1 MKVLPLAGD
10 ARLRTAP
17 VDGARWLAHA
27 QLWRPTAADQLTTT
41 DVETAAVLLSGT
53 FDLCGGPTPWPARG
67 ARTSPFQ
74 GRPMAVFLPPRT
86 VFRAERG
93 DGEILLVGARQ
104 PAAPAVVQG
113 REALGRS
120 PLLPLAGSGKAFD
133 PNSGEW
139 RPAETFPSAPESLPP
154 RRMERI
160 AVGALTVERVLAAD
174 YKAATLSVD
183 EVVLPEGQRLV
194 LGEIPGRPACTE
206 ALLFVRS
213 EGTAK
218 CRVGDAAHDVRH
230 DAAFVFDRDEFD
242 AATVHAETG
251 RTYVLVAW
259 AGKA

>member
-1 MKVLPLAGD
+1 MKVLPLDGD

-27 QLWRPTAADQLTTT
+27 QLWRPTAADQLATAE
-41 DVETAAVLLSGT
+41 VETAVVLLSGT

-67 ARTSPFQ
+67 ARSSPFH

-120 PLLPLAGSGKAFD
+120 PLLPLAGSGKSFD

-160 AVGALTVERVLAAD
+160 AVGALTVERVLAPD

-183 EVVLPEGQRLV
+183 EVVLPAGQQLV
-194 LGEIPGRPACTE
+194 LGAIPGRPACTE

-213 EGTAK
+213 EGQAE
-218 CRVGDAAHDVRH
+218 CRVGGVVHGVSGDAV
-230 DAAFVFDRDEFD
+230 FVFDRGELD
-242 AATVHAETG
+242 AATVRAAAG
-251 RTYVLVAW
+251 RTYALVAW